1 MTKKSLIDCERDSL
15 ERLGKYQLPNVFR
28 KIGFALFGITFAALF
43 INKFLIDSLEITVFI
58 KYGMLIGLLMVSIS
72 KEKIEDELVT
82 KLRMQSYA
90 FAFIGGVFFSLVLPF
105 VDYLFDFILDQGE
118 PMFNALGDW
127 SILWFLLSVQ
137 VFYFELLKRM
147 HK

>member
-1 MTKKSLIDCERDSL
+1 MRTKSFIESERNSL
-15 ERLGKYQLPNVFR
+15 EKLSKYQLPNVFR
-28 KIGFALFGITFAALF
+28 KIGYLIFGIFFIALFLGKFF
-43 INKFLIDSLEITVFI
+43 IDGLEIGIVL
-58 KYGMLIGLLMVSIS
+58 KYGMLIGLLLVSIS

-90 FAFIGGVFFSLVLPF
+90 FAFISGVFFSLVLPL
-105 VDYLFDFILDQGE
+105 VDYLFDIIFDNGE
-118 PMFNALGDW
+118 PMFDALSDW

-137 VFYFELLKRM
+137 VFYFELLKRL